1 MLFKSK
7 FFRVVCILSLAL
19 SLSVAA
25 FADTIRLKDGSII
38 KGKIVSFNSG
48 KFTVVIEDGTRT
60 RQMNFTAD
68 EVESISFDA
77 EIVSSASAVTPSSNT
92 STNNTSTNNT
102 NAPSNTVITVGQP
115 SSSPTPTTQPTPSP
129 QPIPSPQPTP
139 NTAPIQSNSSANSS
153 VAPTNSSSTSSAA
166 PAKPITINA
175 RVLGDNTSNGWTNSG
190 FVVQKGQR
198 IKITGSGRVSL
209 GGGLNTTPEGISTL
223 ADKDKLV
230 KNQATGGLI
239 AVVGDDNNDFIFIGN
254 SREFTATRDGALFL
268 GVNEGN
274 LNDNTGAF
282 DVKIEIY
289 PN

>member
-7 FFRVVCILSLAL
+7 FFRVVCVLSLAL
-19 SLSVAA
+19 SLSVAV

-38 KGKIVSFNSG
+38 KGKIVSFNGG

-77 EIVSSASAVTPSSNT
+77 EIVPSASAVTPSSNT

-102 NAPSNTVITVGQP
+102 TAPSNTVITVGQP

-139 NTAPIQSNSSANSS
+139 NTTPIQSNSSANSS

-175 RVLGDNTSNGWTNSG
+175 RVLADNTSNGWTNSG

-198 IKITGSGRVSL
+198 VKITGSGRVSL